1 MHPDL
6 SAELR
11 NLQRQAEHLSQ
22 VARALAAATPVRS
35 EGDDSTG
42 CARVIVDPEGLPLE
56 IRIVNHWQRL
66 HDAES
71 LSAAVLPPYSEFG
84 DCPSAVDCGDASSVR
99 DLLAR
104 VGFTGH
110 RAIAYGDLK

>member
-1 MHPDL
+1 MTQP
-6 SAELR
+6 SAQEVMVFGVVGERGPLVAGR
-11 NLQRQAEHLSQ
+11 SGKTCRPQ
-22 VARALAAATPVRS
+22 VADSAAARRPSR
-35 EGDDSTG
+35 
-42 CARVIVDPEGLPLE
+42 R
-56 IRIVNHWQRL
+56 
-66 HDAES
+66 ES
-71 LSAAVLPPYSEFG
+71 GIILPPYSEFG